1 MTLLAILQYYDP
13 NGNIKTFNTEYV
25 DWTCDGIVGVKI
37 NQYNSYKVLPISKS
51 KGSSTTGET
60 YWCSVIVPIEEPLS
74 QNLKVYDHIQEIKI
88 NNKVLPLQIINS
100 GETIPFSYTINS
112 GDTIDVK
119 INTDKGPMSLYGE
132 IQYYNKDGE
141 INKLNTT
148 YLGWKCNG
156 KTAVKLGS
164 GFNTMIRI
172 AQKLENENAGTEYT
186 CSTKIP
192 DMAPLLQKIKANDY
206 FLSLKVND
214 EPLSTQNITINQE
227 IPLSWIFYAGDKIDI
242 EIKNNKG
249 SMALIAKIQYYDKKG
264 NVRKV
269 TTDYTNWTCDN
280 LTPFRTR
287 IIILENM
294 RPISR
299 EKFDDA
305 QNEAYTCSVVLPEKE
320 PLEQYIRAQD
330 ILIKMEVNN
339 EEVKIEQYEINNVFK
354 FTHILNSKDKV
365 DITME
370 SNSFQIG
377 LSAKLQYYDN
387 EGNIKILSTEDSGW
401 TCDGQAPALYE
412 NRVFSADG
420 TKFIGK
426 TNIIPKN
433 NEMLTCSVVI
443 P

>member
-1 MTLLAILQYYDP
+1 M
-13 NGNIKTFNTEYV
+13 
-25 DWTCDGIVGVKI
+25 
-37 NQYNSYKVLPISKS
+37 
-51 KGSSTTGET
+51 
-60 YWCSVIVPIEEPLS
+60 
-74 QNLKVYDHIQEIKI
+74 
-88 NNKVLPLQIINS
+88 
-100 GETIPFSYTINS
+100 
-112 GDTIDVK
+112 
-119 INTDKGPMSLYGE
+119 
-132 IQYYNKDGE
+132 
-141 INKLNTT
+141 
-148 YLGWKCNG
+148 
-156 KTAVKLGS
+156 KLGS

-401 TCDGQAPALYE
+401 TCD
-412 NRVFSADG
+412 
-420 TKFIGK
+420 
-426 TNIIPKN
+426 
-433 NEMLTCSVVI
+433 
-443 P
+443 